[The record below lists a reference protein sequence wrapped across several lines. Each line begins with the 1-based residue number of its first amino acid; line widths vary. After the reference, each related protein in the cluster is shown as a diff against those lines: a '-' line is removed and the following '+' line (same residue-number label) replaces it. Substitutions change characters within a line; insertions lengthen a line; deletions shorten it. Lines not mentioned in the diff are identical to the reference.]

1 MQARAIITTTAL
13 AACGIGLWHHAGS
26 SLAASDA
33 LDFAPNPFGI
43 KKSPYGQVLAMA
55 IQAPVD
61 ADWTARYQRAS
72 ASKQKSDQA
81 TCESGETKESAS
93 CCSGSGCSEGRH
105 SRQSAAPNSLLA
117 RLDAAAT
124 ERTNPRPPSA
134 AHDFYL
140 RNQVEKRLHFA
151 WSLDPSNYGNY
162 HSYHLFLS
170 ESSIGTREVL
180 EQDWIEHGLKV
191 ARFTIDYC
199 LAEQNDPRPALTA
212 AAAAANALELMMHK
226 QYTRPDAEL
235 RQMLSILDLALA
247 KHATL
252 SNGWVESGAWA
263 NLSAMRQQEVSDR
276 HSFLVKIREANA
288 EAIERLAG
296 SGSEPST
303 WNSRSSPPDA
313 VHLH

>member
-1 MQARAIITTTAL
+1 MQARAIITTTAI
-13 AACGIGLWHHAGS
+13 AACGISLWYQAGS
-26 SLAASDA
+26 ALASPGDYTY
-33 LDFAPNPFGI
+33 LPNPFGI

-72 ASKQKSDQA
+72 QSKAEKSEPPNGGTPDSTA
-81 TCESGETKESAS
+81 
-93 CCSGSGCSEGRH
+93 CCSSSGCAEGRH
-105 SRQSAAPNSLLA
+105 LGVSARPESLLA

-124 ERTNPRPPSA
+124 ERTNPRPPSS

-170 ESSIGTREVL
+170 ESSVGTQEVL
-180 EQDWIEHGLKV
+180 GKDWIEHGLKV
-191 ARFTIDYC
+191 ARYTIDYG

-212 AAAAANALELMMHK
+212 AAAAANSLELMMHK
-226 QYTRPDAEL
+226 QHQRPDAEL
-235 RQMLSILDLALA
+235 RAMLSTLDLALG
-247 KHATL
+247 KHALL
-252 SNGWVESGAWA
+252 SNAWVESGAWA

-276 HSFLVKIREANA
+276 YTFLLKIRDANA
-288 EAIERLAG
+288 AAIERLAN
-296 SGSEPST
+296 SGSQRAAPDIG
-303 WNSRSSPPDA
+303 RSPQDTA
-313 VHLH
+313 NLH